1 MKYEDLKCEFCDGH
15 GEREI
20 NVDGADC
27 PQTCSFCDGT
37 GIDQDQ
43 LMKLPKVVKMLEA
56 LKRISE
62 LNTQASIYDAREM
75 AKVIKALKSSGLNK
89 EEHGE

>member
-27 PQTCSFCDGT
+27 PQECSFCDGT

-56 LKRISE
+56 LKLVKGYLDSCKSE
-62 LNTQASIYDAREM
+62 WQEGEEYLSF
-75 AKVIKALKSSGLNK
+75 KVDKTINECNL
-89 EEHGE
+89 